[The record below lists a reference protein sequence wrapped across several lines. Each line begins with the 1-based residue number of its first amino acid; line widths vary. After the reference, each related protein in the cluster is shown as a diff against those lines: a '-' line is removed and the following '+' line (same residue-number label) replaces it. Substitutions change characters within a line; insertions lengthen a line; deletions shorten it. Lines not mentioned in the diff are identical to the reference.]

1 MTNPAWVVLFTKI
14 VGLVTDAGGT
24 VSHPAVLSRE
34 FGIPAVVG
42 TSVATEQI
50 KNGDRIRINGTTG
63 VVEIL
68 GAAPAR
74 PLVGDRGPD
83 QSTAMTRDAA
93 ISRSVLSDQVKDR
106 LLQAILDGRYPPGAR
121 IVETRV
127 ARELG
132 TSQAPVR
139 EALRDL
145 EALGVVETTAF
156 RGARVRRPSADE
168 LLEAFAIRAELESL
182 GARLAIPRLTD
193 EDLEDLAGYVDEM
206 QRAADDGDTH
216 AEATA
221 DAAFHGRIVEL
232 AGNAT
237 LERVWRTLEP
247 FSRTYITIVV
257 PGRRPAPD
265 RRRCTPRSS
274 TPCAAATRTWR
285 PRSST
290 STSPTPRRCSPA
302 SGRRRASPVA
312 DDAPP
317 EARAALRV
325 RPPASP
331 ASAELAASLAERSA

>member
-1 MTNPAWVVLFTKI
+1 
-14 VGLVTDAGGT
+14 
-24 VSHPAVLSRE
+24 
-34 FGIPAVVG
+34 
-42 TSVATEQI
+42 
-50 KNGDRIRINGTTG
+50 
-63 VVEIL
+63 
-68 GAAPAR
+68 
-74 PLVGDRGPD
+74 
-83 QSTAMTRDAA
+83 MTRDAT

-168 LLEAFAIRAELESL
+168 LLEGFVIRAELESL

-193 EDLEDLAGYVDEM
+193 EDLRDLAGYVAEM
-206 QRAADDGDTH
+206 RRAAEDGDSY

-247 FSRTYITIVV
+247 FSRTYITMVV
-257 PGRRPAPD
+257 PGVD
-265 RRRCTPRSS
+265 RRRIADLHAPVLEALQLRDADVAVAVLHQHFADT
-274 TPCAAATRTWR
+274 AAMLAGLWAA
-285 PRSST
+285 
-290 STSPTPRRCSPA
+290 PA
-302 SGRRRASPVA
+302 SPGGDVPPGEPSTRPVRRRARRTPGVT
-312 DDAPP
+312 P
-317 EARAALRV
+317 
-325 RPPASP
+325 
-331 ASAELAASLAERSA
+331 SLAERSA